1 MSGLT
6 IKISVFIHEKKYTYF
21 VKKISASRLNNI
33 RIFFCATGMVFN
45 KLNINKLIRNSI
57 YFQIK

>member
-33 RIFFCATGMVFN
+33 RILFKKYTYLF
-45 KLNINKLIRNSI
+45 LLHRNG
-57 YFQIK
+57 F